1 MIPTSYIH
9 HTIYMICPSNSCDL
23 VVILI
28 LSVFVGCT
36 GIGGGSLGMLRSLL
50 CWRCFFGFSSISALS
65 FPLQHYVLFLTL
77 IAFASCNIAVANLC
91 VTVSAVYVSTVT
103 HMRYEYVC
111 AVVSIADLCVLL
123 ATGCLSISVGDTFC
137 VFVTPCSFQSPF
149 LFLCLCA
156 CIFVC
161 LSVWVP
167 AFVSLSVCMS
177 ICLCACVPASCD
189 YLSACVPIYQHASLC
204 VCLCDELYVR
214 LLCLCACLCLS
225 VCLSMCLY
233 V

>member
-1 MIPTSYIH
+1 MLWKPNEHAGYRR
-9 HTIYMICPSNSCDL
+9 DL

-28 LSVFVGCT
+28 LCSAFVGCT
-36 GIGGGSLGMLRSLL
+36 GIGGGSLGYVEISPILALL
-50 CWRCFFGFSSISALS
+50 FSILFYFCIIISS
-65 FPLQHYVLFLTL
+65 PHYVLFLTL

-123 ATGCLSISVGDTFC
+123 AAGCLSISVGDTFC
-137 VFVTPCSFQSPF
+137 VFVSPCSFQSPF